1 MNIFE
6 RIRASEKIRMPV
18 LADDPLG
25 ALQTFSTLKTHVG
38 RWRSL
43 RDRVT
48 GRGLLATMLTVG
60 GLTLLVKFVAAGK
73 EVVVARQ
80 LGVGD
85 ALDAFIVAFYLPALI
100 MSVIATS
107 FNSALIPTYIEVRE
121 RVGKPAAERLFSG
134 VMFWSVGLLLLATA
148 LLALVF
154 PLVLPSLASSFSP
167 QKIVFTRLLFWA
179 LLPIIT
185 VTGLTTT
192 WSAVLNAEGEF
203 ILPAVTPMITSLVVA
218 GILFFRGQTL
228 GGWSLAIGTL
238 AGACLEATLIGG
250 YVHRQGISLVP
261 RWHGMDADLRQVI
274 RQHTPLA
281 AATLVF
287 GGMGLA
293 DQAIAAR
300 LGPGSVAALNY
311 GSKIVIM
318 VIGVTATAVGTSVL
332 PHFSRLVAG
341 DDWKRLRGDLK
352 TYTLL
357 ILLALIPLALLLAYF
372 SLPVVRLGFQRG
384 AFTPQD
390 TRLVSHVQ
398 ACFALQIPFYTLGMM
413 YLRLLSALKIN
424 NRIFLVSGVGVVLN
438 YILDIVL
445 ARHFGIAGIALSTT
459 AVSAIWSGASYLF
472 LVQAIPKAPAI
483 LKAGAIETPFSGVS
497 ET

>member
-18 LADDPLG
+18 LADTPLG
-25 ALQTFSTLKTHVG
+25 ALQTFSTLKAHVG

-43 RDRVT
+43 RSRVA

-73 EVVVARQ
+73 EVIVARQ

-85 ALDAFIVAFYLPALI
+85 ALDAFIVAFYLPSLAI
-100 MSVIATS
+100 GAIAS
-107 FNSALIPTYIEVRE
+107 SYNSALIPTYIEVRE
-121 RVGKPAAERLFSG
+121 RAGKAAAQRLFSG
-134 VMFWSVGLLLLATA
+134 VMFWGVGLLLLTSA
-148 LLALVF
+148 LLALLF
-154 PLVLPSLASSFSP
+154 PLVLPLLASGFSP
-167 QKIVFTRLLFWA
+167 QKLTFTRLLFWT
-179 LLPIIT
+179 LLPVIT
-185 VTGLTTT
+185 VTGVAIN

-203 ILPAVTPMITSLVVA
+203 ALPAATPILTSLVVS
-218 GILFFRGQTL
+218 GVLFFRSQAL
-228 GGWSLAIGTL
+228 GGWGLAIGTL
-238 AGACLEATLIGG
+238 AGACLEAALIGG
-250 YVHRQGISLVP
+250 YVHRQGISVVP

-274 RQHTPLA
+274 QQHAPLA

-300 LGPGSVAALNY
+300 MGPGSVATLNY

-332 PHFSRLVAG
+332 PHFSRLVAN
-341 DDWKRLRGDLK
+341 DDWKRLREDLR

-357 ILLALIPLALLLAYF
+357 VLLALIPVALLLAYF
-372 SLPVVRLGFQRG
+372 SLPVVRFGFQRG

-390 TRLVSHVQ
+390 TRIVGHVQ

-424 NRIFLVSGVGVVLN
+424 SRIFFVSGVGVVLN
-438 YILDIVL
+438 YALDVIL
-445 ARHFGIAGIALSTT
+445 AKHFGIAGIALSTT
-459 AVSAIWSGASYLF
+459 AVSVAWSGTSYLF
-472 LVQAIPKAPAI
+472 LIHSVPDAKAEACPA
-483 LKAGAIETPFSGVS
+483 LGRKR
-497 ET
+497 